1 MLDFEEFFFF
11 FLIEILVLHGF
22 QEMILFDFQFPF
34 SVEQEQVI
42 SLLTCMFGYI
52 GLNKNRLLESI
63 ATLKKFFFLMRLLE
77 TDKPLVSIVCL
88 LTVFYILLI
97 TAT

>member
-11 FLIEILVLHGF
+11 FLSETVFLHGF
-22 QEMILFDFQFPF
+22 QEMTLFDFQFPF

-63 ATLKKFFFLMRLLE
+63 ATLKNFFF
-77 TDKPLVSIVCL
+77 S
-88 LTVFYILLI
+88 
-97 TAT
+97 